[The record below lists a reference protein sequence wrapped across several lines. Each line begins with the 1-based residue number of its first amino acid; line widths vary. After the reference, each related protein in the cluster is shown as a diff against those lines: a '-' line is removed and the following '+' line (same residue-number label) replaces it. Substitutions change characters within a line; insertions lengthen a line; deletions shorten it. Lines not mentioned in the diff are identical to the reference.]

1 MADTE
6 ATLWVHSE
14 FQRPT
19 RRAMV
24 WDAAKG
30 RHVKATHEDGQPMF
44 ERLPQVGFT
53 GDSVKNL
60 KPTPMRKRARQLLTR
75 EGNVIFDMLT
85 EAGAVQVSDAQ
96 MAAAIKKANRLGRIV
111 VGTCPLRE
119 VFAGLPARS
128 LIAPENKAGAKP
140 CDESDVGYD
149 DEGRPLAPCPHF
161 LAEQKARRAVQFA
174 KNAEQ
179 NSSFRDQAVKQLEAQ
194 QGQIDALNQVA
205 ASTAALVEHFVAKD
219 SQPSAPA
226 PKGPAGK

>member
-75 EGNVIFDMLT
+75 EGNV
-85 EAGAVQVSDAQ
+85 
-96 MAAAIKKANRLGRIV
+96 KKANRLGRIV